1 MAFTLG
7 CGAIA
12 VWLGWDNPTA
22 QWWAKWLNAYDNR
35 RAYADD
41 TPVAAILLVITFEGC
56 FMFPAGKRI
65 ALSRAGVGSA
75 MKAAPLPKRS

>member
-12 VWLGWDNPTA
+12 VWLGRNNPTA
-22 QWWAKWLNAYDNR
+22 QWCAKWFNAYDNR

-41 TPVAAILLVITFEGC
+41 APVAAILLVDTFEGC
-56 FMFPAGKRI
+56 FMFPARKRI
-65 ALSRAGVGSA
+65 ALPRGGGGQ
-75 MKAAPLPKRS
+75 

>member
-12 VWLGWDNPTA
+12 VWPGWDNPTA
-22 QWWAKWLNAYDNR
+22 QWWAKWLNAYDSR

-41 TPVAAILLVITFEGC
+41 APVAAILLVITSDAN
-56 FMFPAGKRI
+56 P
-65 ALSRAGVGSA
+65 
-75 MKAAPLPKRS
+75 